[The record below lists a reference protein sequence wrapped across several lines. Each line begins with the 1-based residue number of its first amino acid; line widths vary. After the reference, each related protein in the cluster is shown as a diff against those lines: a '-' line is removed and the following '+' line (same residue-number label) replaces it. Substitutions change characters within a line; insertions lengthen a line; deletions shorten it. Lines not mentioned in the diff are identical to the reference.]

1 MGLLEDVRKILAD
14 IPLWKELG
22 TLPDRTKLLEQRV
35 AELEAKLNGKYPA
48 DVCPRCGERT
58 MRATASYGP
67 NNKGMMM
74 QDWQCKDKECNYQ
87 ETRTIKPK

>member
-58 MRATASYGP
+58 MRATASSGQTSHCGSGDGP
-67 NNKGMMM
+67 GRA
-74 QDWQCKDKECNYQ
+74 CLAG
-87 ETRTIKPK
+87 RV